1 MIRRSISIPVKVT
14 WRMSVPDPVE
24 VDIDLTEPNP
34 GAVLLGL
41 PDSGWLESSR
51 DLFHGLQ
58 VRESPTD
65 TLPVELVEA
74 FTGAK
79 R

>member
-1 MIRRSISIPVKVT
+1 MIRRKINIPLKVT
-14 WRMSVPDPVE
+14 WCMSVPGPVA
-24 VDIDLTEPNP
+24 VDVDLTEPKF
-34 GAVLLGL
+34 GAVVLGL

-58 VRESPTD
+58 VRESPMD
-65 TLPVELVEA
+65 TLPVDLVEA
-74 FTGAK
+74 FTRTK